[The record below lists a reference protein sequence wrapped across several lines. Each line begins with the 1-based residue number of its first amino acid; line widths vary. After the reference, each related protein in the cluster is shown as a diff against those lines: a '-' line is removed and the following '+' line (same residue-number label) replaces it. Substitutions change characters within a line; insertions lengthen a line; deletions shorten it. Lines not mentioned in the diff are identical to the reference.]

1 MNTSRW
7 ILGHTKKNLAVAI
20 AEDDVGVEAIADHAD
35 AVLGHLV
42 LVGKVVY
49 HQRRGLANLPQVQP
63 SV

>member
-7 ILGHTKKNLAVAI
+7 ILGPKKKILAVAI

-49 HQRRGLANLPQVQP
+49 HQRRGLANLPQLP
-63 SV
+63 P